1 MKKILYVIFCCLFMT
16 AVFTG
21 CGGNEKSASGAAKH
35 LNLGLYWFGESM
47 DPAHE
52 WDGWTMVRIGAGET
66 LVTVTDK
73 MEFKGQLADKWENVD
88 PTTWK
93 FHIREKVKFQNG
105 DDMTP

>member
-73 MEFKGQLADKWENVD
+73 MEFNLTCKKSPPSIGGEMNCGFFCGFDALRKTIAL
-88 PTTWK
+88 
-93 FHIREKVKFQNG
+93 
-105 DDMTP
+105 

>member
-1 MKKILYVIFCCLFMT
+1 MKKILYVILCCLFMT
-16 AVFTG
+16 AAFTG

-52 WDGWTMVRIGAGET
+52 WDGWTIVRIGAGET

-73 MEFKGQLADKWENVD
+73 MEI
-88 PTTWK
+88 PYP
-93 FHIREKVKFQNG
+93 RESEIPEWG
-105 DDMTP
+105 RYDAGIG

>member
-1 MKKILYVIFCCLFMT
+1 MT
-16 AVFTG
+16 AAFTG

-52 WDGWTMVRIGAGET
+52 WDGWTIVRIGAGET

-73 MEFKGQLADKWENVD
+73 MEFKDSLQISGRML
-88 PTTWK
+88 
-93 FHIREKVKFQNG
+93 IRQHGNSISERK
-105 DDMTP
+105 